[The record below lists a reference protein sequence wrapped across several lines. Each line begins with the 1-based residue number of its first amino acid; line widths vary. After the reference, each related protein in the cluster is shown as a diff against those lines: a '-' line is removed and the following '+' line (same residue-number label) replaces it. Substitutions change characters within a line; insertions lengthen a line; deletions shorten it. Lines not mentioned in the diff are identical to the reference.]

1 MIFFPFLLIFLSNKT
16 KLYENIKKK
25 KKIIFLYANKI
36 LYSIKY
42 LFYA

>member
-25 KKIIFLYANKI
+25 KIFLYANKI